1 MANDSASSPGSEKSA
16 GGPSHLVQHLDA
28 AYNLARWLLRNHA
41 EAEDAVQDAFV
52 RAIHHFAGYRGG
64 DSKAWLLAI
73 VRNQCYDRLRAKGIR
88 EHADFDE
95 AVHTPG
101 AGPANPEAL
110 VLRGE
115 RSQALRQALDALPA
129 EYREVVVLRELEQ
142 FSYQEIAE
150 IAGIP
155 IGTVMSRLSRA
166 RRRLQ
171 EMLAPRLP

>member
-1 MANDSASSPGSEKSA
+1 MANDSTNPPGSDKSA

-28 AYNLARWLLRNHA
+28 AYNLARWILRDPA
-41 EAEDAVQDAFV
+41 AAEDAVQDAFL

-73 VRNQCYDRLRAKGIR
+73 VRNQCYDHLRRRGIAG
-88 EHADFDE
+88 HADFDE
-95 AVHTPG
+95 AIHTPG
-101 AGPANPEAL
+101 AGPANPETLA
-110 VLRGE
+110 LRGE
-115 RSQALRQALDALPA
+115 RSEALRQALDTLPA
-129 EYREVVVLRELEQ
+129 EYREVIVLRELEQ
-142 FSYQEIAE
+142 LSYQEIAE

-171 EMLAPRLP
+171 EILTLRLP